1 MASCTSGGR
10 AGAALSAPE
19 SSQSRAKASW
29 LRARLWGVSS
39 VSAASWPISS
49 AAAGQ
54 VSPRARNGSSGSPAR
69 NCSAACP
76 VSCKQSR
83 WQAPAGVRVK
93 GERLRM
99 RCPAGAFWGG
109 RIRALPA
116 GLGPISSREAVQ
128 VPLETRQTQSPS
140 PLRVRGASG
149 WVFCTAARA
158 AVALQSKINI

>member
-1 MASCTSGGR
+1 MAVNGKKAQRMERGTLYIAAALLFVLLMGSVITLSVREDLASGERQLFSLVDYTSRLCDAYRMSSMASCTSGGR

-83 WQAPAGVRVK
+83 
-93 GERLRM
+93 
-99 RCPAGAFWGG
+99 
-109 RIRALPA
+109 
-116 GLGPISSREAVQ
+116 
-128 VPLETRQTQSPS
+128 
-140 PLRVRGASG
+140 
-149 WVFCTAARA
+149 
-158 AVALQSKINI
+158 